1 MQQRL
6 AEKEAELAKE
16 RAQCQELSAQH
27 RKLIESMGHMSGGHG
42 AASGS
47 ADTKKNPAHIHADS
61 MHVGSVEW
69 GLLLSKHNLQ
79 MQIPPKERRME
90 DVVSDLL
97 QVIAMQQAVLDHSKI
112 KIPQAL
118 KSARSVDTG
127 DSTFLTTADETE
139 PGHHESEDRANGTG
153 DCRTIY
159 TIPCKIHGPQGVELE
174 EETSGAGV
182 SDAAGKKESK
192 SRYKK
197 TSKSVNELGGLF
209 KPAGEY
215 LQGRGLG
222 SDVPNF
228 LKMHGHVRNLKLSKR
243 EAEKIVF
250 DCWKKKDEMEEKVKK
265 PLPLLDFFF
274 EFMKTTHGTQAA
286 VAEMSYNLLDAL
298 NRFSY
303 STDCLMFLKMI
314 EGHLSE
320 QYRKDELESFK
331 RLFVMLSGT

>member
-16 RAQCQELSAQH
+16 RAQFQELSAQH
-27 RKLIESMGHMSGGHG
+27 RKLIESMGHMSG
-42 AASGS
+42 ASGS
-47 ADTKKNPAHIHADS
+47 ADTKKNPAHIHTDS

-69 GLLLSKHNLQ
+69 GALLSKHNLQ
-79 MQIPPKERRME
+79 MQIPPKERKME

-97 QVIAMQQAVLDHSKI
+97 QVIAMQLAVLDHSKI
-112 KIPQAL
+112 KTPLAL
-118 KSARSVDTG
+118 KSARSVDAG

-139 PGHHESEDRANGTG
+139 LDHYEGEDRANGTG

-159 TIPCKIHGPQGVELE
+159 TIPCKIHGPQGIELE

-182 SDAAGKKESK
+182 SDVAGAAGRKESK

-197 TSKSVNELGGLF
+197 PSKNVNVLGGLF

-228 LKMHGHVRNLKLSKR
+228 LKMHGHVRNLKLSKK